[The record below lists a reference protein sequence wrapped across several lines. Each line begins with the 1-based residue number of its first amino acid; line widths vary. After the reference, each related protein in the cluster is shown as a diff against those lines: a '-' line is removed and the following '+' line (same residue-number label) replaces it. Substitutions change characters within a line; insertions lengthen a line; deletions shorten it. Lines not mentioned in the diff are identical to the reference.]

1 MAKNEYKE
9 RDSEF
14 FMNKINENEEEQD
27 IEAIGYHSDINDQ
40 CGSDNEGNRRTEP
53 HSSSSQIWPQSYREA
68 TDSYSI
74 SAAPN
79 LESIIR
85 APSVIYSSF
94 IGGGGFG
101 GAGFGS
107 KSYLEHDERTSF
119 LSGEEL
125 ANQGITRRQ
134 STWWEKASI
143 QMQIPEEL
151 PVGYGCSL
159 TQTIFNGINVMAGVG
174 LLSTPYTVKQAGWAG
189 LVVML
194 FFALVCCYTADLM
207 KHCFESREGIISY
220 PDIGQAAFG
229 RYGRLIVS
237 IILYTE
243 LYSYCVEFIILE
255 GDNLTRLFPGTSLH
269 WGSFQLDSKHLFGI
283 LTALV
288 ILPTVWLRDL
298 RIISYLSAGGVVAT
312 ALITICVFLVG
323 TTDSVGFHL
332 TGPLVKWSGM
342 PFAFGIY
349 GFCFA
354 GHSVFPNIYQSMA
367 DKREFTKAVI
377 ASFILCIF
385 IYGSV
390 AVMGYL
396 MFGEGTLSQI
406 TLNLPPDAFA
416 SKVALWTI
424 VISPLTKYALM
435 MNPLARSVEEL
446 LPDSISSTYWCF
458 IALRTVLV
466 ISTVGAAFLIPFFG
480 LVMALIG
487 SLLSVLVAVVMPALC
502 FLKIVGKKATSTQVT
517 LSVIIAACGIIS
529 ALIGTYSSIKN
540 CAE

>member
-53 HSSSSQIWPQSYREA
+53 DSSSSQIWPQSYREA

-151 PVGYGCSL
+151 PVGYGW
-159 TQTIFNGINVMAGVG
+159 INVMAGVG

-237 IILYTE
+237 
-243 LYSYCVEFIILE
+243 SYCVEFIILE

-377 ASFILCIF
+377 AS
-385 IYGSV
+385 V

-424 VISPLTKYALM
+424 V
-435 MNPLARSVEEL
+435 
-446 LPDSISSTYWCF
+446 
-458 IALRTVLV
+458 
-466 ISTVGAAFLIPFFG
+466 
-480 LVMALIG
+480 
-487 SLLSVLVAVVMPALC
+487 
-502 FLKIVGKKATSTQVT
+502 T

-529 ALIGTYSSIKN
+529 ALIGTYSSLSKIVQN
-540 CAE
+540 ESH

>member
-1 MAKNEYKE
+1 MAKNENKE
-9 RDSEF
+9 
-14 FMNKINENEEEQD
+14 KIMIFPWINEEEQD
-27 IEAIGYHSDINDQ
+27 IEAIGYHSDNDSDQ
-40 CGSDNEGNRRTEP
+40 CGRDSEGNRRTEP
-53 HSSSSQIWPQSYREA
+53 LSSSSQIWPQTYGEA

-101 GAGFGS
+101 S

-125 ANQGITRRQ
+125 TNRGISRRQ

-151 PVGYGCSL
+151 PVVYGCSL
-159 TQTIFNGINVMAGVG
+159 SQTIFNGMGINVMAQVG

-189 LVVML
+189 LFVML

-207 KHCFESREGIISY
+207 RHCFESREGIISY

-229 RYGRLIVS
+229 RYDRLIVS
-237 IILYTE
+237 
-243 LYSYCVEFIILE
+243 SYCVEFIILE

-298 RIISYLSAGGVVAT
+298 RIISYLSAGGVVST
-312 ALITICVFLVG
+312 ALITMCVFLVG
-323 TTDSVGFHL
+323 TSDSVGFHL

-342 PFAFGIY
+342 PFA
-349 GFCFA
+349 
-354 GHSVFPNIYQSMA
+354 S
-367 DKREFTKAVI
+367 
-377 ASFILCIF
+377 
-385 IYGSV
+385 
-390 AVMGYL
+390 
-396 MFGEGTLSQI
+396 GTLSQI
-406 TLNLPPDAFA
+406 TLNLPPNAFA
-416 SKVALWTI
+416 SKVAL
-424 VISPLTKYALM
+424 
-435 MNPLARSVEEL
+435 
-446 LPDSISSTYWCF
+446 
-458 IALRTVLV
+458 
-466 ISTVGAAFLIPFFG
+466 
-480 LVMALIG
+480 
-487 SLLSVLVAVVMPALC
+487 
-502 FLKIVGKKATSTQVT
+502 
-517 LSVIIAACGIIS
+517 
-529 ALIGTYSSIKN
+529 
-540 CAE
+540 

>member
-1 MAKNEYKE
+1 MI
-9 RDSEF
+9 F
-14 FMNKINENEEEQD
+14 PWINEEEQD
-27 IEAIGYHSDINDQ
+27 IEAIGYHSDNDSDQ
-40 CGSDNEGNRRTEP
+40 CGSDSEGNRRTEP
-53 HSSSSQIWPQSYREA
+53 HSSSSQIWPQTYREA

-101 GAGFGS
+101 GGGFGS

-125 ANQGITRRQ
+125 TNRGISRRQ

-151 PVGYGCSL
+151 PVVYGCSL
-159 TQTIFNGINVMAGVG
+159 TQTIFNGMGINVMAVG

-189 LVVML
+189 LFVMP

-207 KHCFESREGIISY
+207 RHCFESREGIISY

-229 RYGRLIVS
+229 RYDRLIVS
-237 IILYTE
+237 
-243 LYSYCVEFIILE
+243 FIILE

-298 RIISYLSAGGVVAT
+298 RIISYLSAGGVVST
-312 ALITICVFLVG
+312 ALITMCVFLVG
-323 TTDSVGFHL
+323 TSDSVGFHL

-349 GFCFA
+349 
-354 GHSVFPNIYQSMA
+354 
-367 DKREFTKAVI
+367 D
-377 ASFILCIF
+377 FILCIF
-385 IYGSV
+385 
-390 AVMGYL
+390 MGYL

-406 TLNLPPDAFA
+406 TLNLPPNAFA
-416 SKVALWTI
+416 SKVAL
-424 VISPLTKYALM
+424 
-435 MNPLARSVEEL
+435 SVEEL

-458 IALRTVLV
+458 ITLRTVLV
-466 ISTVGAAFLIPFFG
+466 ISTG
-480 LVMALIG
+480 L
-487 SLLSVLVAVVMPALC
+487 
-502 FLKIVGKKATSTQVT
+502 
-517 LSVIIAACGIIS
+517 
-529 ALIGTYSSIKN
+529 
-540 CAE
+540 